1 MSARLGAW
9 RAFAANE
16 PALHGSSD
24 PTRATG
30 RMRRIHGIHF
40 VGIGGAGMSGIAEI
54 LLEYELEVSGCDHA
68 ASEVTDR
75 LHRLGATV
83 AIGHSADHLD
93 GVELV
98 VISSAVAESNP
109 EVEAAR
115 QRGIPPRLRK
125 YSTCAVR

>member
-40 VGIGGAGMSGIAEI
+40 VGIGGAGMSGIAEV
-54 LLEYELEVSGCDHA
+54 LLNLGYRVQGSDLKPNAMTERLSG
-68 ASEVTDR
+68 
-75 LHRLGATV
+75 LGAPSRPTSPRCTDPPMRR
-83 AIGHSADHLD
+83 APRAACAAFMAFTSLASA
-93 GVELV
+93 
-98 VISSAVAESNP
+98 APA
-109 EVEAAR
+109 
-115 QRGIPPRLRK
+115 
-125 YSTCAVR
+125 